1 MLYRKKDLPQE
12 YEIVMCT
19 ITKIQYHSVFATIDE
34 YDLKGMIH
42 ISEVAAGRI
51 RNINEYV
58 KEGKV
63 VVCMVLRIDKERGH
77 IDLSLRR
84 VTDMQR
90 KTKINEMKLEQIAEK
105 IIEVVAHSTKR
116 DVRQV
121 YEHITTPVFKRY
133 NYLHRFFEDIVAG
146 SVDVKELNVP
156 KEYEKIL
163 VETVK
168 QRIKQPEV
176 AIKGDLHIK
185 TYESNGL
192 ELIKNL
198 FKNVTEFR
206 KKALDIKYAG
216 AGIYK
221 ITIKQDDY
229 KKAEAIVKEML
240 EIVKKSCKCTNTQ
253 FEFIRAETK

>member
-1 MLYRKKDLPQE
+1 MFYRKKDLPQE

-51 RNINEYV
+51 RNINEYI

-63 VVCMVLRIDKERGH
+63 VVCMVLRIDQERGH

-105 IIEVVAHSTKR
+105 IIEVVAHTTKR

-121 YEHITTPVFKRY
+121 YEHIATPIFKKY
-133 NYLHRFFEDIVAG
+133 SYLHKFFEQIVAEI
-146 SVDVKELNVP
+146 VDVKELNIP

-176 AIKGDLHIK
+176 TIKGDLHFK

-192 ELIKNL
+192 EIITHL
-198 FKNVTEFR
+198 FQKLTEYG
-206 KKALDIKYAG
+206 KKAVDIKYAG

-221 ITIKQDDY
+221 IIVKQDDY
-229 KKAEAIVKEML
+229 KKAEAIIKEML
-240 EIVKKSCKCTNTQ
+240 EIVKKSTKNINSQ
-253 FEFIRAETK
+253 YEFIRAETK